1 MLICTVLILSV
12 KDGLSAVRY
21 RYNFEPYC
29 PVIKEMF
36 TDEATFHSYALM
48 DMQYLPKAQTA
59 GIY

>member
-48 DMQYLPKAQTA
+48 DM
-59 GIY
+59 